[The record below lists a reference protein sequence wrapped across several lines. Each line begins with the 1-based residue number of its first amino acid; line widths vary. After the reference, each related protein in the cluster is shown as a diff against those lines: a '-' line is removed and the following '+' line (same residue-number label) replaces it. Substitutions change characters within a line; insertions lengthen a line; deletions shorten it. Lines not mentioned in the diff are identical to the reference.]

1 MRYGL
6 ILSRIFLFLHREN
19 EGMGALGTEL
29 SSEALTLRVFRV
41 SKNRETMRET
51 ILTGPHASVY
61 KCMAHLD
68 VSLYG

>member
-1 MRYGL
+1 
-6 ILSRIFLFLHREN
+6 
-19 EGMGALGTEL
+19 MGALGTEL